1 LNCIARQHTWE
12 LQVNPAGPAPS
23 QDRIVQHLPNLA
35 VADSAFRLQ
44 TLPEEAVAHPGWLRA
59 RASLLAALHSGRA
72 MVLLGLPGSGKTL
85 LLQEVA
91 RALRQEGRAVRLAG
105 RGDALN
111 GSDDAHVLLVDEA
124 GCMGP
129 DALAGLCARP
139 APFVA
144 AALPGFTDRLTR
156 LSRPVET
163 VTLPPLAPDEVAR
176 YVASRLAAA
185 GQPRGLLEPEAVLA
199 LARHSGGLL
208 RLVNTIGGAAV
219 FLAKLDGAS
228 RVGPK
233 HVEEAASMR
242 NDPGKEAALPAPAPP
257 LPVALPE
264 PVAALP
270 NYSAAMLR
278 RRVAL
283 STMAAASGLLFAMPW
298 LTRGRLGAQ
307 SLDAQDS
314 AGSQAVQVAQ
324 AGAGAPLPVAPDDAS
339 PAPADVS
346 SAPGIQPG
354 QPRPEVPQMGAQQME
369 AQQTGTQ
376 QTGTQQMQ
384 PASRVAAPSPS
395 RAEPA
400 RRTDPASPAVVAE
413 GNRAV
418 AASDAPV
425 RFQGPIFN
433 ETMGQGGH
441 VTLVI
446 RKQVPTG
453 AITARFNAS
462 QGLSGSGVLAGNVSG
477 TGRITASGQLLMG
490 RNAFM
495 CDLSGTL
502 SGGTLTGSASFVN
515 SNGGPM
521 YHSRFNL
528 VRA

>member
-1 LNCIARQHTWE
+1 M
-12 LQVNPAGPAPS
+12 
-23 QDRIVQHLPNLA
+23 QHLPNLA

-91 RALRQEGRAVRLAG
+91 RTLQQEGRAVRLAG
-105 RGDALN
+105 RGDAPN
-111 GSDDAHVLLVDEA
+111 GSDDTHVLLVDEA

-163 VTLPPLAPDEVAR
+163 VTLPPLAPEEVAR

-219 FLAKLDGAS
+219 FLAKLDGAP

-242 NDPGKEAALPAPAPP
+242 NDPGKEVALPAPAPP

-298 LTRGRLGAQ
+298 LTWRRLGAQ
-307 SLDAQDS
+307 PLDAQDS
-314 AGSQAVQVAQ
+314 AGGQAVQVAQ
-324 AGAGAPLPVAPDDAS
+324 AGAGAPLPAAPDDAS

-346 SAPGIQPG
+346 SAPSIQSG
-354 QPRPEVPQMGAQQME
+354 QPRPEVPQAEVPQMGAQQME
-369 AQQTGTQ
+369 AQQTGMQ

-384 PASRVAAPSPS
+384 PASRAAPSPS
-395 RAEPA
+395 HAEPA
-400 RRTDPASPAVVAE
+400 RRADPASPAAVAE

-446 RKQVPTG
+446 RKQAPAG

-462 QGLSGSGVLAGNVSG
+462 QGLSGSGVLAGNLSG
-477 TGRITASGQLLMG
+477 TGRITVSGQLLMG

>member
-1 LNCIARQHTWE
+1 M
-12 LQVNPAGPAPS
+12 
-23 QDRIVQHLPNLA
+23 QHLPNLA

-91 RALRQEGRAVRLAG
+91 RTLRQEGRAVRLAG
-105 RGDALN
+105 CGDALN

-144 AALPGFTDRLTR
+144 AALPGFTDCLTR
-156 LSRPVET
+156 LSRPIET
-163 VTLPPLAPDEVAR
+163 VTLPPLAPEEVAR

-219 FLAKLDGAS
+219 FLAKLDGAPC
-228 RVGPK
+228 VGPK

-242 NDPGKEAALPAPAPP
+242 NDPGKEAAPPAPAPP

-264 PVAALP
+264 PAAALP
-270 NYSAAMLR
+270 DYSAAMLR

-298 LTRGRLGAQ
+298 LTRRRLGAQ
-307 SLDAQDS
+307 PLDVQDS
-314 AGSQAVQVAQ
+314 AGGQAVQVAQ
-324 AGAGAPLPVAPDDAS
+324 AGAGAPLPAAPDDAS

-346 SAPGIQPG
+346 SAPSIQSG
-354 QPRPEVPQMGAQQME
+354 QPRPGVPQAEVPQMGAQQME
-369 AQQTGTQ
+369 AQQTGMQ
-376 QTGTQQMQ
+376 QTGMQQMQ
-384 PASRVAAPSPS
+384 PASQVAPSPS
-395 RAEPA
+395 RAEPV
-400 RRTDPASPAVVAE
+400 RRADPASPAAVAE
-413 GNRAV
+413 GNLAV
-418 AASDAPV
+418 AAPDVPV

-446 RKQVPTG
+446 RKQAPTG

-462 QGLSGSGVLAGNVSG
+462 QGLSGSGVLAGNLSG
-477 TGRITASGQLLMG
+477 TGRITVSGQLLMG

-495 CDLSGTL
+495 CDLSGIL
-502 SGGTLTGSASFVN
+502 SGGTLTGSANFVN